1 MSEVE
6 FTDEQ
11 KNIIKCIDDNIIVS
25 ACAGSGKSSTLVE
38 KALSEITN
46 IQNWKKLSI
55 LTYTN
60 KSKQDLEKKIYNE
73 KVVIDTFH
81 GFIYKNIFPFDY
93 EISQNFIENFTF
105 RAKTY
110 EQWRNKLYD
119 ENILVSSFGRNDFV
133 MEHTLYLMKRN
144 NLLSYLKSKYY
155 AIYIDEA
162 QDNNYH
168 QYTLLEEFMKLG
180 IKLLM
185 VGDPNQTL
193 YQFRGASPEDF
204 KKYFSDKRFSSFS
217 LTKNFRCHDIID
229 KIANSYCFPDCNI
242 NDASFGYYLISSSNL
257 EEIVSTYSSEK
268 IAYLRKANADLS
280 DYSGRFSIIKDLAFD
295 SNVSEIVKN
304 IVLCLLKFNFQKN
317 YYLYSLFDD
326 LKIDGNLYSSQ
337 HQKKLI
343 EFLNLLIEEKCKES
357 LINFLVLLLL
367 DEYIEEV
374 FNIYIQLVDDPIT
387 KNFFNNLSLHIT
399 MTVHSSKG
407 LEFDNVIINK
417 NDFFYQQE
425 LQKNSFYVAFTRA
438 EKRIFVIY

>member
-229 KIANSYCFPDCNI
+229 KIANSYCFPDRNV

-326 LKIDGNLYSSQ
+326 LKIDGNLYSRQ
-337 HQKKLI
+337 NQKKLI
-343 EFLNLLIEEKCKES
+343 EFLNFLIEEKCKES

>member
-1 MSEVE
+1 MSELE
-6 FTDEQ
+6 FTEEQ
-11 KNIIKCIDDNIIVS
+11 KNIIKCIHDNIIVS

-38 KALSEITN
+38 KALSEIAN

-73 KVVIDTFH
+73 KIVVDTFH

-110 EQWRNKLYD
+110 EQWCNKLYD

-133 MEHTLYLMKRN
+133 MEHTLYLMKRK

-204 KKYFSDKRFSSFS
+204 KKYFSDQRFSSFS
-217 LTKNFRCHDIID
+217 LTKNFRCHYIINE
-229 KIANSYCFPDCNI
+229 IANSYCFPDCNI
-242 NDASFGYYLISSSNL
+242 NDADFGYYLISSSNL
-257 EEIVSTYSSEK
+257 EEIVSNYSSEK

-280 DYSGRFSIIKDLAFD
+280 DYSDKFSIIKDLAFNSD
-295 SNVSEIVKN
+295 ISEIVKN
-304 IVLCLLKFNFQKN
+304 IVLCLLRNKFQKN

-326 LKIDGNLYSSQ
+326 LKIDGNIYSSQ
-337 HQKKLI
+337 NQRKLI
-343 EFLNLLIEEKCKES
+343 KFLNCFVEGNCKEN
-357 LINFLVLLLL
+357 LKNFLILLLL
-367 DEYIEEV
+367 DEYVEEV
-374 FNIYIQLVDDPIT
+374 FSTYMQLVDDPIT

-399 MTVHSSKG
+399 MTIHSSKG

-417 NDFFYQQE
+417 NDFFYQNE
-425 LQKNSFYVAFTRA
+425 LQKNNFYVAFTRA

>member
-1 MSEVE
+1 MSELE

-73 KVVIDTFH
+73 KIVIDTFH

-110 EQWRNKLYD
+110 EQWCNKLYD
-119 ENILVSSFGRNDFV
+119 ENILVSSFGGNDFV
-133 MEHTLYLMKRN
+133 MEHTLYLMKRK

-295 SNVSEIVKN
+295 SDVSEIVKN
-304 IVLCLLKFNFQKN
+304 IVLCLLKFKFQKT

-337 HQKKLI
+337 NQKKLI
-343 EFLNLLIEEKCKES
+343 EFLNFLIEEKCKKS

-374 FNIYIQLVDDPIT
+374 FNIYIQLADDPIT